1 MLWRAPLKQET
12 LAGINGK
19 LFSFLPDTRKSHSV
33 YFYAINSH
41 VINFATSARV
51 LQYISKY

>member
-1 MLWRAPLKQET
+1 MWRAPLKQET

-19 LFSFLPDTRKSHSV
+19 LFLPDTQGSHSV
-33 YFYAINSH
+33 YTFTRLNSP
-41 VINFATSARV
+41 VINFETSARV